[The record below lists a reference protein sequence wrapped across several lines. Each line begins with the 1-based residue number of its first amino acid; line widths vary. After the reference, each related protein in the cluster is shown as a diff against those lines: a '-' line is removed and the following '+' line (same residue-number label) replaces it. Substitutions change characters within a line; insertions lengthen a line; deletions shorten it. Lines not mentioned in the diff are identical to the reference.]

1 MWLPPRSPA
10 QANPETYG
18 GGGHHHRSAG
28 RRAGGQPPGR
38 AAGEGRGLCLRPGM
52 DQYKNH
58 RGSDRQF
65 YLSAWSNS
73 PVSVDR
79 KNLEEPIFLARPFVG
94 VVGSIQPGV
103 LPELI
108 ANRQGREGDGFLDR
122 FLFSYPE
129 PMLSRWSEDEISL
142 EAVWD
147 VRVLYERLREDLALE
162 HNDNGDPRPREVRL
176 LGETLAR
183 FREEVDAL
191 REEMEQSDFSNVLR
205 GPWSKLEA
213 YLARLSLVLAMA
225 RVVRGPAREGR
236 VELEDVER
244 ATSLVEYFKAHA
256 RRAYLQL
263 YGESREDKLL
273 ADLTK
278 ILKENQGE
286 WEDDPNKG
294 WEHPASNLYK
304 ALKVRGFDSLPPRG
318 RAVEGDHGPRKPRP
332 DAEGQTREAGKRKGA
347 ADMAGGASS
356 TPGARCAWCP

>member
-1 MWLPPRSPA
+1 
-10 QANPETYG
+10 
-18 GGGHHHRSAG
+18 
-28 RRAGGQPPGR
+28 
-38 AAGEGRGLCLRPGM
+38 M

-65 YLSAWSNS
+65 YLSTWSNS

-129 PMLSRWSEDEISL
+129 PMLSRWSDEEISL
-142 EAVWD
+142 EAVLA
-147 VRVLYERLREDLALE
+147 VQVLYDRLREDLPLE

-176 LGETLAR
+176 SAEALDR

-191 REEMEQSDFSNVLR
+191 REEMEEPDFSNVLR

-213 YLARLSLVLAMA
+213 YLARLSLVLALA
-225 RVVRGPAREGR
+225 RVVRGPARAER
-236 VELEDVER
+236 VELEDVEQ

-263 YGESREDKLL
+263 YGESRQDRLL

-278 ILKENQGE
+278 ILR
-286 WEDDPNKG
+286 EDDPNKG
-294 WEHPASNLYK
+294 WEDPASKLYK
-304 ALKVRGFDSLPPRG
+304 ALQERGFDALPPRADELSKEIVALTSHVPTLKVK
-318 RAVEGDHGPRKPRP
+318 R
-332 DAEGQTREAGKRKGA
+332 GKRGNERVLRIWLAEPPAHPVPGVRGVRDDRGA
-347 ADMAGGASS
+347 NEPPLPFESDLAAEADQLFGDEAETADF
-356 TPGARCAWCP
+356 

>member
-1 MWLPPRSPA
+1 
-10 QANPETYG
+10 
-18 GGGHHHRSAG
+18 
-28 RRAGGQPPGR
+28 
-38 AAGEGRGLCLRPGM
+38 M

-129 PMLSRWSEDEISL
+129 PMLSRWSDEEISL
-142 EAVWD
+142 EAVWA
-147 VRVLYERLREDLALE
+147 VQVLYDRLREDLSLE
-162 HNDNGDPRPREVRL
+162 HNDNGDPRPREVVL
-176 LGETLAR
+176 SEEALAR

-191 REEMEQSDFSNVLR
+191 REEMEEPDFSNVLR

-225 RVVRGPAREGR
+225 RVVRGPARPER

-256 RRAYLQL
+256 RRAYLQF
-263 YGESREDKLL
+263 YGESREDRLL
-273 ADLTK
+273 ADLTR
-278 ILKENQGE
+278 ILKENMGK

-294 WEHPASNLYK
+294 WEDPASKLYE
-304 ALKVRGFDSLPPRG
+304 ALKERGFDALPQ
-318 RAVEGDHGPRKPRP
+318 RP
-332 DAEGQTREAGKRKGA
+332 DELSKEIMALASHVPVLRAQRGKRGNERVLRIWLAEPPAPPAPGVRGVRDDRGA
-347 ADMAGGASS
+347 NEPPLPFESDHAAEAVRLFGDEH
-356 TPGARCAWCP
+356 TILDF